1 MNTTKRRRGAKS
13 RELPPVGTTLSARHK
28 GKSYT
33 ASVVEAKDLP
43 AGRALR
49 SGDRLFT
56 SLSAAGKS
64 ITGHSVNGW
73 RFWQPVEKGAS

>member
-1 MNTTKRRRGAKS
+1 MTSTKPRKGTRA
-13 RELPPVGTTLSARHK
+13 RELPAVGTTLSARYK

-33 ASVVEAKDLP
+33 GTIVEAKDAR

-49 SGDRLFT
+49 SGKQLFE
-56 SLSAAGKS
+56 SLSAAGKA

-73 RFWQPVEKGAS
+73 RFWHPLENDAS